1 VLALNIDLLVGMG
14 IAAIF
19 EEQHVCKWAMRS
31 SRTEGLASV
40 VASLS
45 FTGTVHDKTLYL
57 PIVVPYARLHTRYGP
72 TRWHEIDNA
81 SFKPHGAMPDGD
93 AR

>member
-1 VLALNIDLLVGMG
+1 
-14 IAAIF
+14 
-19 EEQHVCKWAMRS
+19 MRS

-45 FTGTVHDKTLYL
+45 FTATVHDKTLYL
-57 PIVVPYARLHTRYGP
+57 PIVVPYALLHTRCGP

-81 SFKPHGAMPDGD
+81 SFKPRGAMPDGD